1 MENEA
6 EKRTLLEEYHVAGF
20 QTRAQV
26 EAYDDVSPAAF
37 VVTLDRRSKKR
48 CAAVAEKCT
57 GVCTIVDGDAR
68 ATLGAASER
77 YISIFR
83 CVELTAKRV
92 AA

>member
-26 EAYDDVSPAAF
+26 EAYDDVSPATF

-48 CAAVAEKCT
+48 CAAVAEKRT
-57 GVCTIVDGDAR
+57 GVFMIVAGDAR
-68 ATLGAASER
+68 AISVAASEQC
-77 YISIFR
+77 ISISR
-83 CVELTAKRV
+83 CVALTARRV